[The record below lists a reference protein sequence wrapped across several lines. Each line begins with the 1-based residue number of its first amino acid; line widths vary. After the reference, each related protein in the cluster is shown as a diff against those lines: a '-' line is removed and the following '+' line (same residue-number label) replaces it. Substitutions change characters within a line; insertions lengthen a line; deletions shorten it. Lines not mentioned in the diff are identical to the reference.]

1 MIKVAVLFFLAAV
14 AASSAVPIGVYHGGL
29 GVSSW
34 PFYGKSYTTD
44 YLRTILGG
52 YGGPYGYGHPYSKW
66 HGYGYGGVEGKWD
79 DTYDIYSTIG
89 DIYRRGVYDEVVPEV
104 WRKYA
109 GGDIYSTL
117 KRHQIGDILDLNDK
131 HTLQQVHLMQ
141 GQHLLRD
148 LNIEQQAQVLQD
160 KEVLDHLDLAQHVEM
175 QKQKE
180 RLEML
185 QWLQKL
191 QLDQVHTIDD
201 AKITGHGY
209 PGAKYLNAIYGYG
222 PYSTGYGYA
231 TGYHHYYPYTSG
243 YGYYPYTAGIHAAYP
258 YHGIHGGVY

>member
-14 AASSAVPIGVYHGGL
+14 AASSAVSIDVYRGVW
-29 GVSSW
+29 GVNSL
-34 PFYGKSYTTD
+34 PYYGKSYSSN
-44 YLRTILGG
+44 YLYNILGG
-52 YGGPYGYGHPYSKW
+52 YGGSYGYG
-66 HGYGYGGVEGKWD
+66 HGYGYGYPSSNWYGYGDVAGS
-79 DTYDIYSTIG
+79 YDIYNTIG
-89 DIYRRGVYDEVVPEV
+89 DVYRRGVYDEVVPEV

-148 LNIEQQAQVLQD
+148 LNTEQQAQVLQD
-160 KEVLDHLDLAQHVEM
+160 KEVLDHLDLAQHVDM

-201 AKITGHGY
+201 AKM
-209 PGAKYLNAIYGYG
+209 
-222 PYSTGYGYA
+222 TGYGYP
-231 TGYHHYYPYTSG
+231 GESFGSY
-243 YGYYPYTAGIHAAYP
+243 
-258 YHGIHGGVY
+258 

>member
-14 AASSAVPIGVYHGGL
+14 AATSAVPIDVYRGGL
-29 GVSSW
+29 GVGSL
-34 PFYGKSYTTD
+34 PYYGKSYASN
-44 YLRTILGG
+44 YLYDILGG
-52 YGGPYGYGHPYSKW
+52 YGR
-66 HGYGYGGVEGKWD
+66 GYGYGYPYYKRYGYGYGNVAD
-79 DTYDIYSTIG
+79 SYDIYNTIG
-89 DIYRRGVYDEVVPEV
+89 DVYRRGVYDEVVPEV

-131 HTLQQVHLMQ
+131 QTLQQVHLMQ

-148 LNIEQQAQVLQD
+148 LKTEQQAQVLQD
-160 KEVLDHLDLAQHVEM
+160 KEVLDHLDLAQHVDM

-201 AKITGHGY
+201 AKMTGYGY
-209 PGAKYLNAIYGYG
+209 PGAYWARNINSIYGYG
-222 PYSTGYGYA
+222 PYSSGYGY
-231 TGYHHYYPYTSG
+231 PG
-243 YGYYPYTAGIHAAYP
+243 YGYYPYVAGISGAYP
-258 YHGIHGGVY
+258 YYAVRGGVY